1 MSNKFVCNA
10 CDFCADSNFGW
21 KRHIKTNKHIRNV
34 QYGGKYFCKCGKA
47 YSHRPALCLHKKK
60 CTYKEPDEVKKSD
73 MEIMCEMVK
82 DVIQHQTATQN
93 EHSTFMR
100 EIFAELVQNMQKKQ
114 LAIENQNNIDNQNNI
129 QQQNN
134 IDNQNNIQQ
143 QNNIKQ
149 LNNFN
154 LHVFLNED
162 CKNAMNIH
170 DFINSM
176 EFNTDHAE
184 QVLEKGLP
192 KTIGS
197 VLSHELEKLDQTT
210 RPIHCTDL
218 KRQTMFINSGTEEGE
233 PEWTKD
239 ENKEIFFSKIERMAN
254 RMVSTIN
261 MWKQKYPDYD
271 RDDDLNDRYLKL
283 VKNMMM
289 VLVDNKEKVT
299 RIIGKEVAP
308 KCVID
313 KNQATIQ

>member
-1 MSNKFVCNA
+1 MTHHCILCDYTTNNKY
-10 CDFCADSNFGW
+10 SW
-21 KRHIKTNKHIRNV
+21 EKHLITTKHHRNEKF
-34 QYGGKYFCKCGKA
+34 GGKFGCKCGKI
-47 YSHRPALCLHKKK
+47 YSHRQSLSMHKKK
-60 CTYKEPDEVKKSD
+60 CTYKEPEEVKKSD
-73 MEIMCEMVK
+73 MEMMCEMVK
-82 DVIQHQTATQN
+82 DVIQHQTITQN

-114 LAIENQNNIDNQNNI
+114 LAIENNIDNQNNI

-154 LHVFLNED
+154 LQLFLNED

-176 EFNTDHAE
+176 EFNTEHAE

-218 KRQTMFINSGTEEGE
+218 KRQTMFINSGSGEGE

-283 VKNMMM
+283 VKNMML
-289 VLVDNKEKVT
+289 VLVDNKEKIT
-299 RIIGKEVAP
+299 RSVGKDVVP
-308 KCVID
+308 KCIIN
-313 KNQATIQ
+313 KNQAAIN